1 MQGYHANIEEITLQN
16 TNFRQVLYTG
26 KHSQLVVMSIKQGEE
41 IGNEVHT
48 LDQFFR
54 VEKGKAKVVLN
65 NGETVFEVQEDFVF
79 IIPAETWH
87 NVINIGEEDLKV
99 YTIYSPPEH
108 KDKTIHAT
116 KADAEAHEEHFDG
129 VTTE

>member
-1 MQGYHANIEEITLQN
+1 MQGYHANIEEVTIQN
-16 TNFRQVLYTG
+16 NNFREVLYTG
-26 KHSQLVVMSIKQGEE
+26 KHSQLVVMSIKPGEE
-41 IGNEVHT
+41 IGNEKHT

-65 NGETVFEVQEDFVF
+65 NGETEYEVTDDFAF
-79 IIPAETWH
+79 IIPAGTWH
-87 NVINIGEEDLKV
+87 NVINTGQEDLKV

-108 KDKTIHAT
+108 QDKTVHAT
-116 KADAEAHEEHFDG
+116 KADAQAHEEHFDG

>member
-1 MQGYHANIEEITLQN
+1 MQGYHANIEEVTIQN
-16 TNFRQVLYTG
+16 NNFREVLYTG
-26 KHSQLVVMSIKQGEE
+26 KHSQLVVMSIKPGEE
-41 IGNEVHT
+41 IGNEMHK

-65 NGETVFEVQEDFVF
+65 NGETVYEVEDQFAF
-79 IIPAETWH
+79 IIPAGTWH
-87 NVINIGEEDLKV
+87 NVINVGAEDLKV

-108 KDKTIHAT
+108 QDKTVHTT
-116 KADAEAHEEHFDG
+116 KAEAQANEEHFDG